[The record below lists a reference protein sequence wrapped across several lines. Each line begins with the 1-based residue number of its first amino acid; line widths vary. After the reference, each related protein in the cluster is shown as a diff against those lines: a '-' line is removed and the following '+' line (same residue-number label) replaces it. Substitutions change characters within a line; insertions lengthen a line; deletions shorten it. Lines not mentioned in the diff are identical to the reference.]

1 MGPQPAHLRSVRLC
15 NVGINRTQRAP
26 LICYNSFS
34 HHTDMETF
42 LTPDEILQL
51 VTTGV
56 CTLSDDLIIR
66 MTPKV
71 DPNSYNYEDEDWYND
86 PNSVMSRWHY

>member
-1 MGPQPAHLRSVRLC
+1 
-15 NVGINRTQRAP
+15 
-26 LICYNSFS
+26 
-34 HHTDMETF
+34 METF

-71 DPNSYNYEDEDWYND
+71 TTYEEEDWYND
-86 PNSVMSRWHY
+86 PNSVMSRHHY